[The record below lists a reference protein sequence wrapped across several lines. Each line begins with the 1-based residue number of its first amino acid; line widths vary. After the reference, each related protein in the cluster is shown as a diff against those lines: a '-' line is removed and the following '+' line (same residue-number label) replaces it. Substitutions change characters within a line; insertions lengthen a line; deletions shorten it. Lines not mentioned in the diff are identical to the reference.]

1 MSVQFQL
8 GVFIIIATPARVAQ
22 YSYDKARLLAATPFG
37 WLVPGLIIGKSQV
50 SQSVSLSLSKISLHI
65 FSTFRQ
71 WLHNYGHAV
80 WLCVWHA
87 RLLCK
92 CNGFCLGIGFGLC
105 RSSPSLQQKVEY
117 VVESKPE
124 MAGIRSRSCKL
135 HCSIDFWIHPVIL
148 ILSLIEGE
156 RLTTNNS
163 YSYLTFSPMGL
174 FQCSICGK
182 SSILILL

>member
-1 MSVQFQL
+1 MSIQSQL

-37 WLVPGLIIGKSQV
+37 WLVPGLVIGKSQE
-50 SQSVSLSLSKISLHI
+50 SVSLSLTNYQISLHI

-80 WLCVWHA
+80 WLCVWYA
-87 RLLCK
+87 RLLSK
-92 CNGFCLGIGFGLC
+92 CNGLCLGISFGLC

-117 VVESKPE
+117 MVESKPE

-135 HCSIDFWIHPVIL
+135 HYSIDFEL
-148 ILSLIEGE
+148 I
-156 RLTTNNS
+156 
-163 YSYLTFSPMGL
+163 
-174 FQCSICGK
+174 Q
-182 SSILILL
+182 